1 MANVKG
7 VILNGAKYESQ
18 DTEAR
23 ALAGQAINQVETL
36 KNTVTDLETGF
47 TNLGETVA
55 NVNQTATTAKTTA
68 DEANSLAQQA
78 ETRAQSA
85 YELADAA
92 GHQNGILPD
101 TVRIEPRETI
111 TLTEKQVDSLFP
123 FLAKGTA
130 EGKTFFVNI
139 LGTDIA
145 GNPITGWAFFIVSSG
160 TIQFRD
166 MYFPTIA
173 ITHDGDSWKMI
184 NEGSNDAHVL
194 AYSFIQS

>member
-36 KNTVTDLETGF
+36 KNTVTDLESGF
-47 TNLGETVA
+47 TKLGETVA

-78 ETRAQSA
+78 DTRAQSA
-85 YELADAA
+85 YELADAT
-92 GHQNGILPD
+92 GHQNGILP
-101 TVRIEPRETI
+101 TTIPMNPGETI
-111 TLTEKQVDSLFP
+111 TLTEEQVNSLFP
-123 FLAKGTA
+123 FLAEGTA
-130 EGKTFFVNI
+130 EGKAFLVNI
-139 LGTDIA
+139 LGKDVT
-145 GNPITGWAFFIVSSG
+145 NKPITGWALFNVSSG
-160 TIQFRD
+160 TIYFRNS
-166 MYFPTIA
+166 YFSTIT
-173 ITHDGDSWKMI
+173 ITHDDEGWKMT
-184 NEGSNDAHVL
+184 NKGSNYSFAL

>member
-78 ETRAQSA
+78 DTRAQSA

-92 GHQNGILPD
+92 GHQNGILPT
-101 TVRIEPRETI
+101 TVKINPGQTI
-111 TLTEKQVDSLFP
+111 TLTEEQVGSLFP

-130 EGKTFFVNI
+130 EGKTFLVNI
-139 LGTDIA
+139 LGKDNTKS
-145 GNPITGWAFFIVSSG
+145 PLTSWALFNVSSG
-160 TIQFRD
+160 TIYVRNNC
-166 MYFPTIA
+166 FPIIT
-173 ITHDGDSWKMI
+173 ITHDAEGWKMT
-184 NEGSNDAHVL
+184 NKGSILAFVL